1 MNSSNFCPLQ
11 SFPNSGTIKENY
23 RAYTCNAGVTVRHSI
38 ESNTTT
44 MNLCLQDQTSKDNSN
59 NGNYLRYYCDNDNGK
74 IYCKIYCASAQ
85 CVNNDTFNANIRRTD
100 WLYKPKSGHD
110 GSFVISKDKGRIKIS
125 NQNGD
130 GTG

>member
-1 MNSSNFCPLQ
+1 
-11 SFPNSGTIKENY
+11 
-23 RAYTCNAGVTVRHSI
+23 VTVRHSI

-59 NGNYLRYYCDNDNGK
+59 NGNYLRYYCNDGS
-74 IYCKIYCASAQ
+74 CKIYCASAK
-85 CVNNDTFNANIRRTD
+85 CVNNNKFNANIRRTD

-110 GSFVISKDKGRIKIS
+110 GSFIISKDSSGKIKIS
-125 NQNGD
+125 NNNGD